1 MWNVYTIMYSARVVR
16 LPSITGS
23 HAWATATST
32 IARYFTLS
40 KYASRRLAGAGSVAR
55 AGAVLAVGEGASA
68 IVTVCSCLGSDSR
81 LSGVIGAL

>member
-1 MWNVYTIMYSARVVR
+1 MWNEYTTMYSARAVR

-23 HAWATATST
+23 HACATATST

-40 KYASRRLAGAGSVAR
+40 KYASRRLAGAGAAMP
-55 AGAVLAVGEGASA
+55 AGAVPAVREGAPVA
-68 IVTVCSCLGSDSR
+68 VRVCSCLGSDSR

>member
-1 MWNVYTIMYSARVVR
+1 MWNVYTTMYSARAVR

-23 HAWATATST
+23 QAWATATST

-40 KYASRRLAGAGSVAR
+40 KYASRRLAGLGAAPP
-55 AGAVLAVGEGASA
+55 AGAASATGEGAP
-68 IVTVCSCLGSDSR
+68 VPVRTFSCLGSDSR